1 MHSSLTL
8 RRHCGLFLSL
18 SLHVSAWFDGIPKT
32 TGVYVP
38 VRKYRWNVWFSRP
51 CLAWSTS
58 PRAAKTGMPIPILY
72 RRCNLIVEA
81 VARERR
87 RGSTRENEILVKLLD
102 LGLALFGAAREVV
115 DELTTV
121 GQLMGTLD

>member
-1 MHSSLTL
+1 
-8 RRHCGLFLSL
+8 
-18 SLHVSAWFDGIPKT
+18 
-32 TGVYVP
+32 
-38 VRKYRWNVWFSRP
+38 
-51 CLAWSTS
+51 
-58 PRAAKTGMPIPILY
+58 MPIPILY

-81 VARERR
+81 VARKRR